1 MLDAGELTKTHRAE
15 RLVGRARELVV
26 IAQAL
31 AEAEAGRGRLVLLA
45 GEPGIGKTSLA
56 DAATAMA
63 AERRFTVYWGRCWE
77 SGGAPAYF
85 PWLGVLSAL
94 SATLDE
100 PTLAEVLG
108 DGAAVLAEIV
118 PELRRRLPPPSSGA
132 QPPAEE
138 ARFRVFR
145 AIVALARE
153 VSRRSEPGLVLVLD
167 DLHAADRSSLAL
179 LHFVARELRG
189 SKLLVLGTYRDAEAR
204 ADAELGELISRI
216 GREGT
221 LLALSRLS
229 EEDAQKLVTAHA
241 ELSTLDSGRILAR
254 AQGNPLFLE
263 EMLRLYSEQGAESV
277 EAGVVPH
284 GVRDVIGQR
293 LSRVSAEARG
303 VLELGAV
310 SGDELEPSLLVLAAG
325 DAAAVNRALAEAT
338 RAGVLTERGERRR
351 FAHALFREVLYREL
365 APGARQ
371 ELHGLLARAFERSA
385 TTPGAIPHEK
395 IAHHALKGPEEL
407 LDQGVNHA
415 LAAARR
421 AQELLAYDDA
431 VALVERALAAVTER
445 GNRAELRARVLV
457 ALGEAAI
464 RRGDGAAGKR
474 ACSEA
479 ESLARSLGN
488 AELGAQATLV
498 YGRVF
503 AFGAVDPVLI
513 GMLEASLEALPAGD
527 SALRARLLGRLAAA
541 LQPAVNVDEPVAVAL
556 DAIQTARRLGDRRT
570 LLDVMHDSIS
580 AITDCAD
587 AAGALA
593 LNLEAEALARELG
606 DRERLLTTH
615 GRLFFL
621 HLSLGDLEQADAR
634 AAAFEALARELAA
647 PWIGY
652 RAHFFRSVRATMHGR
667 FADAEAALAEAL
679 RLGTEARDPAA
690 TRLYTAG
697 REALHRA
704 SERHDQLVAPE
715 SMARL
720 ERPHFRFAPAW
731 QALHAGLAYG
741 RREEPEQAARTYQL
755 MPSSYPL
762 NLFSYFFLTEM
773 VALGGTSE
781 AAERLLALVSDC
793 RDPFLGLA
801 WSYAAWEGPR
811 TRLLGLLYGRLR
823 RYDEASHAF
832 ELAIADLERL
842 GTGPYLARTQY
853 EYGRMLLE
861 KGDASD
867 TERAREL
874 LGRSR
879 ERASAL
885 GMAGL
890 LQHIERRLAALSGS
904 SANARPPSARPPS
917 ARPAPMPQATPL
929 TMTLEGEYFAV
940 GYRDEVVR
948 LKASLGLHYLA
959 QLLEQPGREIHVL
972 ELVRAQ
978 SGSDASELA
987 DTGDAGE
994 VIDQAARD
1002 RYRQRAEE
1010 LREELAEAEANA
1022 DTGRIERTSEELEF
1036 LSRELG
1042 RAVGL
1047 GGRTRRAGV
1056 AAERARSAVQRRI
1069 RHVVERVGTHHP
1081 GLAKFIERSVRTGI
1095 YCSFVPVPE

>member
-1 MLDAGELTKTHRAE
+1 MLDAGELAQRHRAQ
-15 RLVGRARELVV
+15 RLVGRARELGV
-26 IAQAL
+26 IAGAL
-31 AEAEAGRGRLVLLA
+31 ADAEAGRGRLVLLA
-45 GEPGIGKTSLA
+45 GEPGIGKTSVA
-56 DAATAMA
+56 DAATEMA
-63 AERRFTVYWGRCWE
+63 AERRFQVYWGRCWE

-94 SATLDE
+94 SASLDE
-100 PTLAEVLG
+100 TTLAEVLG

-118 PELRRRLPPPSSGA
+118 PELRRRLPPPSTGA
-132 QPPAEE
+132 VPPAEE
-138 ARFRVFR
+138 ARFRVYR

-167 DLHAADRSSLAL
+167 DLHAADRSSLSL
-179 LHFVARELRG
+179 LHFFARELRG
-189 SKLLVLGTYRDAEAR
+189 SRLLVLGTYRDAEAR
-204 ADAELGELISRI
+204 ADSELGELISRI

-229 EEDAQKLVTAHA
+229 EDDAQKLVTAHT

-263 EMLRLYSEQGAESV
+263 EMLRLYAEQGAESV

-293 LSRVSAEARG
+293 LARVSTEARS

-310 SGDELEPSLLVLAAG
+310 SGDELEPSLLALAAG
-325 DAAAVNRALAEAT
+325 APDTVNSALAEAT

-365 APGARQ
+365 APAARQ
-371 ELHGLLARAFERSA
+371 ALHGRLARAFERSA
-385 TTPGAIPHEK
+385 ASSGAVLHEK

-407 LDQGVNHA
+407 LEQGVSHA
-415 LAAARR
+415 LAAAHR
-421 AQELLAYDDA
+421 AQELLAYDEA
-431 VALVERALAAVTER
+431 VELVQRALAAVTER
-445 GNRAELRARVLV
+445 GSRPELRARVLV

-464 RRGDGAAGKR
+464 RRGDGPAGKR

-479 ESLARSLGN
+479 ESLARSLGD

-503 AFGAVDPVLI
+503 SFGAVDPILI
-513 GMLEASLEALPAGD
+513 GMLEGSLEALPPGD

-587 AAGALA
+587 ATGALA
-593 LNLEAEALARELG
+593 LNLEAESLARELG

-621 HLSLGDLEQADAR
+621 YLSLGELEQADSR
-634 AAAFEALARELAA
+634 AIAFETLARELAA
-647 PWIGY
+647 PWLGY

-667 FADAEAALAEAL
+667 FAEAEAALAEAL

-690 TRLYTAG
+690 SGLYASG
-697 REALHRA
+697 REALARA
-704 SERHDQLVAPE
+704 SERYEELLAPE
-715 SMARL
+715 SMARR
-720 ERPHFRFAPAW
+720 ERPHYRFAPAW
-731 QALHAGLAYG
+731 QGLHAGLAYG
-741 RREEPEQAARTYQL
+741 RREEAEQAARSYQL
-755 MPSSYPL
+755 MPSSYPM

-773 VALGGTSE
+773 VAAGGTRE
-781 AAERLLALVSDC
+781 AAERLLGLVSDC
-793 RDPFLGLA
+793 KDPFLGLA

-832 ELAIADLERL
+832 ELAIAELERL
-842 GTGPYLARTQY
+842 DTGPYLARTEY
-853 EYGRMLLE
+853 EYGRLLAE
-861 KGDASD
+861 KGDPNDA
-867 TERAREL
+867 ERARQL
-874 LGRSR
+874 FTLAH

-885 GMAGL
+885 GMPGL
-890 LQHIERRLAALSGS
+890 IHHIERRLAALGGRPASPTT
-904 SANARPPSARPPS
+904 ARPERASQ
-917 ARPAPMPQATPL
+917 PAPL
-929 TMTLEGEYFAV
+929 TMKLEGEYFAV
-940 GYRDEVVR
+940 GYRDDVVR

-959 QLLEQPGREIHVL
+959 RLVEAPGRDIHVL
-972 ELVRAQ
+972 ELVRGQ

-994 VIDQAARD
+994 LLDQAARD

-1022 DTGRIERTSEELEF
+1022 DTGRVERTSEELAF
-1036 LSRELG
+1036 LARELG

-1081 GLAKFIERSVRTGI
+1081 ALAKFIERSVRTGI
-1095 YCSFVPVPE
+1095 YCSFVPIPE

>member
-1 MLDAGELTKTHRAE
+1 MLDAGELRPQPRAA
-15 RLVGRARELVV
+15 RLVGRARELAI

-31 AEAEAGRGRLVLLA
+31 ADAEAGRGRLVLLA

-56 DAATAMA
+56 DAATEMA
-63 AERRFTVYWGRCWE
+63 AERRFRVHWGRCWE

-85 PWLGVLSAL
+85 PWQSVLSAL
-94 SATLDE
+94 CASLDE
-100 PTLAEVLG
+100 PALAEVLG
-108 DGAAVLAEIV
+108 DGAAVLAELV
-118 PELRRRLPPPSSGA
+118 PELRRRLPPPSTGA

-204 ADAELGELISRI
+204 ADAELGELVSRI

-229 EEDAQKLVTAHA
+229 EDDAQTLVTAHA
-241 ELSTLDSGRILAR
+241 GLSTRDSGRILAR

-263 EMLRLYSEQGAESV
+263 EMLRLYAEQGAESV

-293 LSRVSAEARG
+293 LARVSPEARS

-325 DAAAVNRALAEAT
+325 DADAVTRALAEAT
-338 RAGVLTERGERRR
+338 RAGVLLERGERRR

-365 APGARQ
+365 APRARQ
-371 ELHGLLARAFERSA
+371 ELHGRLARAFERSA
-385 TTPGAIPHEK
+385 ASSRAFPHEK
-395 IAHHALKGPEEL
+395 VAHHALKGPEEL
-407 LDQGVNHA
+407 LEPGVTHA

-421 AQELLAYDDA
+421 AQELLAYDEA
-431 VALVERALAAVTER
+431 VELVERALAAVTER
-445 GNRAELRARVLV
+445 GNRTELRARVLV

-464 RRGDGAAGKR
+464 RRGDGPAGKR

-479 ESLARSLGN
+479 ESLARELGD
-488 AELGAQATLV
+488 AELGAEASLV

-503 AFGAVDPVLI
+503 SFGAVDPVLI
-513 GMLEASLEALPAGD
+513 GMLEASLEALPPGD

-593 LNLEAEALARELG
+593 LNLEAESLARELG

-621 HLSLGDLEQADAR
+621 YLSLGQLEQADAR
-634 AAAFEALARELAA
+634 ATAFEALAQELAA

-667 FADAEAALAEAL
+667 FAEAEAALAEAL

-690 TRLYTAG
+690 SGLCASG
-697 REALHRA
+697 REALARA
-704 SERHDQLVAPE
+704 SERYDVLMAPE
-715 SMARL
+715 SMARR
-720 ERPHFRFAPAW
+720 ERPHYRFAPAW
-731 QALHAGLAYG
+731 QGLHAGLAYG

-755 MPSSYPL
+755 MPSSYPQ

-773 VALGGTSE
+773 VAVGGTSE

-793 RDPFLGLA
+793 KDRFLGLA

-832 ELAIADLERL
+832 ELALADLTRL
-842 GTGPYLARTQY
+842 DTGPYLARTEY
-853 EYGRMLLE
+853 EYGRMLSE
-861 KGDASD
+861 KGDPND

-874 LGRSR
+874 FTNARA
-879 ERASAL
+879 RASAL
-885 GMAGL
+885 GMPGL
-890 LQHIERRLAALSGS
+890 IQHVERRLAALGGRATS
-904 SANARPPSARPPS
+904 PPPV
-917 ARPAPMPQATPL
+917 RPAPASPGTPL
-929 TMTLEGEYFAV
+929 TLTLEGDYFSIA
-940 GYRDEVVR
+940 YRDEVVR
-948 LKASLGLHYLA
+948 VKLSLGLHYLA
-959 QLLEQPGREIHVL
+959 RLVEQPGREVHVL

-987 DTGDAGE
+987 DVGDAGE
-994 VIDQAARD
+994 LIDQAARD
-1002 RYRQRAEE
+1002 RYRQRVEE
-1010 LREELAEAEANA
+1010 LREELAEAEANT
-1022 DTGRIERTSEELEF
+1022 DTGRVERTSEELEF
-1036 LSRELG
+1036 LARELG

-1081 GLAKFIERSVRTGI
+1081 ALAKFIERSVRTGI